1 MDGLIFD
8 IVQELNLPLPACLIN
23 PSVVASQ
30 HKRRMLRCIGIKTT
44 MRKIR
49 SLLFPIV
56 FYLGALVGFLLTGMA
71 TWADIEAVSY
81 GFPHTGEERLG
92 TLYCPILMT
101 KNEIGTF
108 AVKVSNTTDKKLAAS
123 IRTDITTRFD
133 PVSSYTSVELAPG
146 EAERVEW
153 KIGPENLK
161 LEQFIFVRASVNA
174 YPLPSRESICGIF
187 VVDLPA
193 NGNVVM
199 WTMVGL
205 SLLGMGVG
213 LYGVR
218 RSQSVVH
225 NSRAD
230 MMRFNALAV
239 LITTGVLTSFMGW
252 WLLGIVVIVLSVLL
266 IIISISTV
274 RR

>member
-1 MDGLIFD
+1 
-8 IVQELNLPLPACLIN
+8 
-23 PSVVASQ
+23 
-30 HKRRMLRCIGIKTT
+30 

-81 GFPHTGEERLG
+81 GFPHTGGERLG

-101 KNEIGTF
+101 KNEVGTF

-146 EAERVEW
+146 DAERIEW
-153 KIGPENLK
+153 KIGSENLK
-161 LEQFIFVRASVNA
+161 LGQFIFVRASVNA

-213 LYGVR
+213 LYGVG

-252 WLLGIVVIVLSVLL
+252 WLLGIVIIVLSVLL
-266 IIISISTV
+266 VIISISTV